1 MLSSLK
7 NGKLW
12 KPGLLLA
19 FLAYIFFIQ
28 PDTWFQKPVST
39 VVYDR
44 NGELLGARLA
54 SDEQWR
60 FPIDTVL
67 PYKIEKCVL
76 TFEDE
81 YFYYHPGINPVS
93 LMKALYENLR
103 NGKIVRGGST
113 ITMQLC
119 RLHRNKAKRNI
130 TGKIYELLLA
140 TRVEIRLTKRQILR
154 TYIANAPFGSNVVG
168 VEAAAWRYFGR
179 SANNLSWAEAATLAV
194 LPNAPA
200 LIHPGR
206 NRSALLQKRN
216 RLLLKLLENK
226 LIEQEDYQLA
236 MLENIPEKPA
246 PLPSEARHLTD
257 YFARNNHAIVKTSIE
272 KRYQR
277 NLERIAKDY
286 LSVLEINQIH
296 NIAAIIIDVKSNTV
310 LAYAGNVSTGVA
322 SSSPDVDIVKSP
334 RSTGSIIKPVLY
346 ALMLQEGKILP
357 GTLVP
362 DIPTKISGFNPD
374 NYDGTYQGAI
384 PARDALSRSLN
395 IPVVR
400 MLQSYGVEKFYNALR
415 KLGMTTLNYNPD
427 RYGLTLVVGG
437 AEGKLYDIA
446 SLYGGFARV
455 LNNYNGSRKYYTG
468 DLTHPEFLLGKPE
481 KVIDSDIP
489 EVLDA
494 GSIFLTFDALI
505 EVNRPEEDSNWK
517 NLASS
522 RKIAWKTG
530 TSYGFRDAWAVGTT
544 PEYVV
549 GVWVGNAGG
558 EGRPGLTGISAAAPL
573 MFHIFSSLPKTSW
586 FKIPYDELAEVIV
599 CKSSGFLAGRFC
611 EDTDTMFTSRNGTR
625 SAVCPYHRII
635 QVSKDQRYRVTMNC
649 ADTSGIFP
657 RSWFVL
663 PPAQEWYY
671 KKQNPFYKSLPPLKP
686 TCFQDDVSPME
697 IVYPAEVHKVYIPRE
712 LDGSKGKLVIEV
724 AHRNSNATLFWH
736 VDNDFVAQTKYYHQL
751 ALSPGG
757 GLHTITII
765 DDAGNSLVK
774 KFQVLE

>member
-1 MLSSLK
+1 M
-7 NGKLW
+7 KLW
-12 KPGLLLA
+12 KPGLLLVV
-19 FLAYIFFIQ
+19 LAYIFLIN
-28 PDTWFQKPVST
+28 PEKWFQNPVST

-54 SDEQWR
+54 RDQQWR
-60 FPIDTVL
+60 FPADSLL

-93 LMKALYENLR
+93 LVKALMENFR
-103 NGKIVRGGST
+103 KGKVVRGGST

-119 RLHRNKAKRNI
+119 RLHRNESKRTI
-130 TGKIYELLLA
+130 FGKLYELILA
-140 TRVEIRLTKRQILR
+140 TRVELRLSKRQILQ
-154 TYIANAPFGSNVVG
+154 TYLSNAPFGSNVVG
-168 VEAAAWRYFGR
+168 VEAASWRYFGR
-179 SANNLSWAEAATLAV
+179 SPGNLSWAEAATLAV

-206 NRSALLQKRN
+206 NRNALLKKRN
-216 RLLLKLLENK
+216 RLLLKLLDK
-226 LIEQEDYQLA
+226 RIIEKEDYHLA
-236 MLENIPEKPA
+236 MLEEIPEKPA
-246 PLPSEARHLTD
+246 SLPSEARHLTD
-257 YFARNNHAIVKTSIE
+257 YFAKNNHTIVKTSLE
-272 KRYQR
+272 KRYQQ

-286 LSVLEINQIH
+286 LSVLEVNQIH
-296 NIAAIIIDVKSNTV
+296 NIAAIIIDVKSNNV
-310 LAYAGNVSTGVA
+310 LAYAGNISTGTA
-322 SSSPDVDIVKSP
+322 SSSPDVDIIKSP

-374 NYDGTYQGAI
+374 NYDGTYQGAV
-384 PARDALSRSLN
+384 PAREALSRSLN

-400 MLQSYGVEKFYNALR
+400 MLQQYGVEKFYNALR
-415 KLGMTTLNYNPD
+415 KLGMTTLNYNPE

-437 AEGKLYDIA
+437 AEGKLFDIA
-446 SLYGGFARV
+446 SIYSGFARV
-455 LNNYNGSRKYYTG
+455 LNNYNETGKYRTG
-468 DLTHPEFLLGKPE
+468 DLKHPGFLSNSTSG
-481 KVIDSDIP
+481 IFSSDVP
-489 EVLDA
+489 DVLDA
-494 GSIFLTFDALI
+494 GSIFLTFEALL

-517 NLASS
+517 NLTSS

-558 EGRPGLTGISAAAPL
+558 EGRPGLTGIAAAAPL

-586 FKIPYDELAEVIV
+586 FKIPYDELSEVIV

-611 EDTDTMFTSRNGTR
+611 DDTDTIFTARNGSR
-625 SAVCPYHRII
+625 SAVCPHHRMIH
-635 QVSKDQRYRVTMNC
+635 VTGDQKYRITRNC
-649 ADTSGIFP
+649 ADTSDILSK
-657 RSWFVL
+657 SWFVL

-671 KKQNPFYKSLPPLKP
+671 KKRNPFYKSLPPLKSS
-686 TCFQDDVSPME
+686 CAQDDVAPME
-697 IVYPAEVHKVYIPRE
+697 IVYPAEVYKVFIPRE

-724 AHRNSNATLFWH
+724 AHRNSNAILFWH
-736 VDNDFVAQTKYYHQL
+736 VNNEFVTQTKYYHQV
-751 ALSPGG
+751 ALSPGAG
-757 GLHTITII
+757 WNTITIV